1 MRRKGYFQR
10 GFAVLFL
17 LASVLSS
24 TQLASAQ
31 PSGQDPHCEHPS
43 PCDYT
48 WAGPTGPFEVRP
60 RERVTVTSFDGVKL
74 NGFILRP
81 NIPGDV
87 PVPVILTTTPYIQPG
102 SVPTRFDVGGFP
114 GKEFAEA
121 GYAVAA
127 FSVRGTGDSGGC
139 FGFKSIDEQKDHP
152 VIIDWLA
159 KQPWSNGRV
168 GMQGLSSPGTTP
180 VMAAIQTP
188 PALKTIV
195 IAGTILDEYNYDYTP
210 QGAAHLPA
218 LFAVAGPAPI
228 TTFPYSLPPSPNS
241 SPETVSQ
248 RFCPELVK
256 ANTVFAEGEVT
267 GQRDAKFWTD
277 RRFID
282 KVPG

>member
-1 MRRKGYFQR
+1 MRRKTSTER
-10 GFAVLFL
+10 VALALVVL
-17 LASVLSS
+17 LALLVSS
-24 TQLASAQ
+24 QAANAAA
-31 PSGQDPHCEHPS
+31 PERVSGPEKKCGHPY

-60 RERVTVTSFDGVKL
+60 AERVTVTSFDGVKL

-81 NIPGDV
+81 NVPGDV

-102 SVPTRFDVGGFP
+102 SVPTSFYVGGIP

-168 GMQGLSSPGTTP
+168 GMQGLSYPGTTP
-180 VMAAIQTP
+180 VMAAIQNP

-195 IAGTILDEYNYDYTP
+195 IAGTILDEYNFDYTP
-210 QGAAHLPA
+210 QGAAHIPA
-218 LFAVAGPAPI
+218 
-228 TTFPYSLPPSPNS
+228 
-241 SPETVSQ
+241 
-248 RFCPELVK
+248 
-256 ANTVFAEGEVT
+256 
-267 GQRDAKFWTD
+267 
-277 RRFID
+277 
-282 KVPG
+282 